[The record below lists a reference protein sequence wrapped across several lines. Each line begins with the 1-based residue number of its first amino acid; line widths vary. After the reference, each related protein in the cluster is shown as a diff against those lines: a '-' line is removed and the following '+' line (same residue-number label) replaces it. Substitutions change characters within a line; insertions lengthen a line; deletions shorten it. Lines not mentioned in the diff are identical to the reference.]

1 MVRLR
6 RLWDTSTG
14 QQRAVLTGPVSA
26 PVFSADGRTMATTAD
41 GRVYLWQAD

>member
-14 QQRAVLTGPVSA
+14 QQRAALAGPISK
-26 PVFSADGRTMATTAD
+26 PVFSADGRTMATTVA
-41 GRVYLWQAD
+41 GRVYVWQAD